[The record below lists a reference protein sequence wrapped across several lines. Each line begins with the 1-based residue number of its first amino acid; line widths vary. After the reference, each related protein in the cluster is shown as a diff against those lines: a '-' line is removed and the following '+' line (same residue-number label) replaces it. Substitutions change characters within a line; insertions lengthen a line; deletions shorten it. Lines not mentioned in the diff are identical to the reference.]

1 MTTIAIPIDSEI
13 IGEMFLRTGPK
24 ANITDWVE
32 NILTNYLERT
42 AEDEWSAAYY
52 DYREKQSEVENFASE
67 FGDPKGGYHWAPI
80 FLPNGTQIRME
91 YKKELFNAVVKNNK
105 VMFEEESYSPSE
117 LARNIAAGTSRNA
130 WRDLLIKRPGDTNW
144 ALAYDLRR
152 KTIK

>member
-42 AEDEWSAAYY
+42 ADDEWSEAYY

-67 FGDPKGGYHWAPI
+67 FGDP
-80 FLPNGTQIRME
+80 
-91 YKKELFNAVVKNNK
+91 
-105 VMFEEESYSPSE
+105 
-117 LARNIAAGTSRNA
+117 
-130 WRDLLIKRPGDTNW
+130 
-144 ALAYDLRR
+144 
-152 KTIK
+152 